1 MKKCLPITL
10 LVSLLCFGAGCD
22 ATPTSSSTGASSSNA
37 PTSSTTSSTS
47 APVSSPITSTGN
59 HESSLPGS
67 VSTSTIQSSTVEQIV
82 VTSVSIE
89 YDGETTVLAGTTA
102 KLSANVEST
111 GSGKVTWSSSNEDVA
126 KVVNGSVSF
135 RNVAADTEVTI
146 TATSREDETK
156 SASITFT
163 VKYSAINFANSRGNY
178 DNSLFLDEGV
188 VEVEKG
194 DSALLFNGVYGT
206 KWYVEAEVTPLDLGS
221 EGDQYPKFGIMTG
234 DSADGMWN
242 YECKNLFYFVD
253 AQNPATT
260 NSWTGLGFVGQNDEH
275 SDWNWGSN
283 SAASVAGTN
292 AFRKGEPTK
301 MGLLRDGCNYYLYA
315 GVGEGYGV
323 VKHVVNTHFAA
334 DEATYAWFGGWVTS
348 YSLANV
354 VVKVGNEVDSQYK
367 DPTSLTLGQYS
378 QTLYLG
384 DTYQIDYQLDSNI
397 YNPSKLTFT
406 SSDETVA
413 TVSNTGL
420 VTAGTTKGSAT
431 ITVAYGDLKADFTV
445 DVTDDAMF
453 RVVLDGKMDDLL
465 WTEEVKS
472 NYLSHNNPEGTVK
485 IDLYASKNSR
495 GIYFYADYQTKVDHT
510 GAGNWWEGDN
520 IELRLN
526 NQAGLLPNDSEPE
539 GNKYQYWVSRYG
551 VGAASNMNGQ
561 YITAPALNEETG
573 YYELS
578 FEFFVDYKKAGITA
592 DDLVGFTIGAN
603 PGGSGWYAGRD
614 FATGDFAKTN
624 KISSRGITRYL
635 AEEDCPVEGHEYE
648 SRITK
653 PVTCVD
659 DGETTYTCKWCG
671 HTYTEPIPAVGEHNY
686 NEEVVPVTPST
697 CSTHGVGHQ
706 GCSGCDDYTEVEL
719 PFDYHN
725 HSAWDATA
733 SSCSGCGS
741 VLEQGYA
748 PALTETISVERYG
761 AGGWADV
768 STWTY
773 LARDLEGDFV
783 LKVDYAAQ
791 VNIGIAPEWWEG
803 VLPIV
808 QDSLPVG
815 NGSPWVTRL
824 DWWGWVDPWDTG
836 VKFGS
841 FAADAD
847 HRNENWC
854 GADGFDNVH
863 KNYTCE
869 WTITRTGNTIRHDF
883 AITAVEGDIAG
894 NTYNYWAILNDVDT
908 ARKVNIAMISEFA
921 NYQVTAVRAA

>member
-22 ATPTSSSTGASSSNA
+22 ATPTSSSTGASSTNA

-47 APVSSPITSTGN
+47 TPVSSPITSTGE

-67 VSTSTIQSSTVEQIV
+67 VSTSIIQSSTVEQIV

-111 GSGKVTWSSSNEDVA
+111 GSGKVTWSSSNEEVA

-283 SAASVAGTN
+283 SAGSVAGTN

-323 VKHVVNTHFAA
+323 VKHIVNTHFAE

-406 SSDETVA
+406 SSDETIA

-431 ITVAYGDLKADFTV
+431 ITVAYEDIKADFAV
-445 DVTDDAMF
+445 EVTDDATF

-472 NYLSHNNPEGTVK
+472 NYISHNKPDGNVK

-510 GAGNWWEGDN
+510 GASDWWKGDN

-526 NQAGLLPNDSEPE
+526 NPAGLLTNDSEPE
-539 GNKYQYWVSRYG
+539 GNKFQYWVSRYG

-561 YITAPALNEETG
+561 YITAPVLNEETG

-603 PGGSGWYAGRD
+603 PGGDGWYAGPN
-614 FATGDFAKTN
+614 FGSGDFAVIN
-624 KISSRGITRYL
+624 KISSRGITRYV
-635 AEEDCPVEGHEYE
+635 AEEDCLVEGHEYV
-648 SRITK
+648 SHTSK
-653 PVTCVD
+653 VVTCVD
-659 DGETTYTCKWCG
+659 DGEITHTCKWCG
-671 HTYTEPIPAVGEHNY
+671 NTYTEVVPAAGEHSFTV
-686 NEEVVPVTPST
+686 ELAKTPATCTTVGSVTHK
-697 CSTHGVGHQ
+697 CA
-706 GCSGCDDYTEVEL
+706 GCDEEQTSEL
-719 PFDYHN
+719 PIDPFAHTGENADDVWACCGKHGRDRYN
-725 HSAWDATA
+725 VGNWGDVATWTFA
-733 SSCSGCGS
+733 A
-741 VLEQGYA
+741 E
-748 PALTETISVERYG
+748 ALT
-761 AGGWADV
+761 
-768 STWTY
+768 
-773 LARDLEGDFV
+773 GDFTV
-783 LKVDYAAQ
+783 TTTFTLET
-791 VNIGIAPEWWEG
+791 NGISGNWWRG

-808 QDSLPVG
+808 QEDLAEG
-815 NGSPWVTRL
+815 QGSPWVTRF
-824 DWWGWVDPWDTG
+824 DWWGWCDKWDSAELLTKDWIHDGEIHSTFANRDDRWTNEDGANATDPQFETAMTKSIVEWKCIRTG
-836 VKFGS
+836 TVV
-841 FAADAD
+841 
-847 HRNENWC
+847 RNEFTLTTP
-854 GADGFDNVH
+854 DG
-863 KNYTCE
+863 YACTY
-869 WTITRTGNTIRHDF
+869 WSQAT
-883 AITAVEGDIAG
+883 DIAE
-894 NTYNYWAILNDVDT
+894 TKSLNL
-908 ARKVNIAMISEFA
+908 ALASEFA
-921 NYQVTAVRAA
+921 RYAVIDVVKA